1 VGDGDRVR
9 LELAFEGGQALSVF
23 VTAAVADDLDVAL
36 ADGSDGAFSFEAE
49 DGRYT
54 VGLRKIVFV
63 KRFAR
68 ESRVGFG
75 ASA

>member
-1 VGDGDRVR
+1 MASAERIR
-9 LELAFEGGQALSVF
+9 LEIAFEGGQALSVF
-23 VTAAVADDLDVAL
+23 VTSGVAEELDRAL
-36 ADGSDGAFSFEAE
+36 AGGEDGAYTFEAE

-75 ASA
+75 ATT

>member
-1 VGDGDRVR
+1 VTDGDRVR
-9 LELAFEGGQALSVF
+9 LELAFEGGQALTV
-23 VTAAVADDLDVAL
+23 VVAASIADDLDRAL
-36 ADGSDGAFSFEAE
+36 SEGSDGAFSFDAE

-54 VGLRKIVFV
+54 VGLRKVVFV

>member
-1 VGDGDRVR
+1 VASGDRIR
-9 LELAFEGGQALSVF
+9 LEVAFEGGQALTIF
-23 VTAAVADDLDVAL
+23 VAPGVADDLDRAL
-36 ADGSDGAFSFEAE
+36 ADGSEGAFSFEAE

-75 ASA
+75 AAG

>member
-1 VGDGDRVR
+1 MADADRIR
-9 LELAFEGGQALSVF
+9 LEIGFEGAQVLSVW
-23 VTAAVADDLDVAL
+23 VPAAVADALDGAL
-36 ADGSDGAFSFEAE
+36 AGDAPGGFTFEAE
-49 DGRYT
+49 DGYYT
-54 VGLRKIVFV
+54 VALDKIVFV